1 MSLFIA
7 GLAFPE
13 GQLLQTIKL
22 AVLSGSALSAVVGLA
37 LGRLLL
43 KPAAPAGS

>member
-13 GQLLQTIKL
+13 GELLQTIKL
-22 AVLSGSALSAVVGLA
+22 AVLSGSALSAVVGLVA
-37 LGRLLL
+37 GRLLL
-43 KPAAPAGS
+43 KPAAP